1 MDRISS
7 VELNLAALVRL
18 LDDLRKDIED
28 LKKANRVQAVAMRDL
43 EKRINGNSCK

>member
-1 MDRISS
+1 MDRISA
-7 VELNLAALVRL
+7 VEANIMSLVRIV
-18 LDDLRKDIED
+18 DDLRKDIED